1 MTLGD
6 LGSCFCFPS
15 GLLPLARGE
24 AGRESAGHGHPEERV
39 QGYKEYS
46 PGLIHYLHVRIA
58 GRCTEGARSDIL

>member
-1 MTLGD
+1 L
-6 LGSCFCFPS
+6 L
-15 GLLPLARGE
+15 LLPLVLFPLGGGE
-24 AGRESAGHGHPEERV
+24 PGRESAGHGHPEERV